1 MQQDRGNVPVAVLV
15 EESPAGR
22 SAVEWA
28 AREAGML
35 GQRLVL
41 VHLATARHPRFGSA
55 WESAPSG
62 RTACLLAEAAEV
74 ARRTDPQV
82 QVDLQVLTGLP
93 GRLLERTAEFCLL
106 VAAQQGPRS
115 FAGVPVGSWGAWLA
129 AHARCPVVLVP
140 DGERPEPGGNGPAT
154 GFEDALGSSQACV
167 ADDDEEEAERLD
179 HERSLIYARQG
190 EWV

>member
-22 SAVEWA
+22 AAVEWA

-41 VHLATARHPRFGSA
+41 VNLAMARDRRFGSA

-74 ARRTDPQV
+74 VRRTDPRV
-82 QVDLQVLTGLP
+82 QVELLVLNRLP
-93 GRLLERTAEFCLL
+93 GRVLLERTAEFSLL

-129 AHARCPVVLVP
+129 VHARCPVVLVP
-140 DGERPEPGGNGPAT
+140 DGGCPEPGGNGPAT
-154 GFEDALGSSQACV
+154 GFEDALDSSQPCV
-167 ADDDEEEAERLD
+167 VDDDEAERLEY
-179 HERSLIYARQG
+179 ERSLIYARQG
-190 EWV
+190 EWI